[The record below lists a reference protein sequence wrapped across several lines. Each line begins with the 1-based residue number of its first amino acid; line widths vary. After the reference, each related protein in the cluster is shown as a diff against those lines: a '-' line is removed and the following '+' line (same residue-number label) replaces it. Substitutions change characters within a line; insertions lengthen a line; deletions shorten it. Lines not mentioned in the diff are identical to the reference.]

1 MADYKSKNF
10 VGKKTFEGKIE
21 EKISKK
27 SSESK
32 EMIVAV
38 LDKMNVLF
46 TSGMGLVAALAW
58 NEAIKNMFEQ
68 IFPAQDKN
76 SIWALFGYAVVV
88 TIIVVMV
95 TYRLTKLLER
105 VKKEDRKKR

>member
-1 MADYKSKNF
+1 MFDHNNKNS
-10 VGKKTFEGKIE
+10 GDKKTLEGKIE
-21 EKISKK
+21 EKINKK

-32 EMIVAV
+32 DMIVAV

-58 NEAIKNMFEQ
+58 NEAIKNMFDQ
-68 IFPAQDKN
+68 IFPQQDKN

-88 TIIVVMV
+88 TIIIVMV
-95 TYRLTKLLER
+95 TYRLTKLLE
-105 VKKEDRKKR
+105 KLRKDDNK

>member
-1 MADYKSKNF
+1 MTKTSN
-10 VGKKTFEGKIE
+10 KKTLETRLEERIKKEG
-21 EKISKK
+21 
-27 SSESK
+27 SEGK

-58 NEAIKNMFEQ
+58 NEAIKNMFDQ
-68 IFPAQDKN
+68 IFPQQDKN

-88 TIIVVMV
+88 TIVIVVV
-95 TYRLTKLLER
+95 TYRLTKLVER
-105 VKKEDRKKR
+105 FKKTDKNKKK